1 MKEWTEIPKIEL
13 YSDGGAE
20 PNPGKGG
27 YGVILSHKGYRKEF
41 FQGFK
46 LTTNNRM
53 ELMGVIVGL
62 EQLKTK
68 SEVRVFTDSKY
79 VVDGIEK
86 GWAKRWKANNWFR
99 TKNEMAINSDLW
111 ERLLDLISK
120 HNVKFNWIKGHVGHI
135 ENERCDFL
143 ASMAIKSKILL
154 DDTGFEKSSD
164 NGLSKDIESSAKSNI
179 QTKVK
184 IKNVG
189 DLCRKC
195 NTPVE
200 KRIPKSK
207 KIKKGQT
214 YYFEYYLY
222 CPKCEEIYL
231 VEEAKRIINNSD
243 LFEI

>member
-1 MKEWTEIPKIEL
+1 MDNGKEIPKVEL

-41 FQGFK
+41 CQGYK

-62 EQLKTK
+62 KQLKTK
-68 SEVRVFTDSKY
+68 SEVQVYTDSKY

-86 GWAKRWKANNWFR
+86 GWAERWKKNNWLR

-111 ERLLDLISK
+111 KRLLELCSEHI
-120 HNVKFNWIKGHVGHI
+120 VKFNWIKGHVGHL

-143 ASMAIKSKILL
+143 ASTAIKSNNLL
-154 DDTGFEKSSD
+154 EDEGFDGISNNHLSS
-164 NGLSKDIESSAKSNI
+164 NSVLSKVPQLHPVI
-179 QTKVK
+179 K

-195 NTPVE
+195 QTPVE
-200 KRIPKSK
+200 KRIPKNK
-207 KIKKGQT
+207 KIKKDQV

-222 CPKCEEIYL
+222 CPKCQEMYL
-231 VEEAKRIINNSD
+231 VEEAKRYIDKLD
-243 LFEI
+243 LFK